1 MTHFRKLVA
10 LVLREF
16 AAQCLGKLILFGGRV
31 IERPFTA
38 MLPIHTHAY
47 NLQRDHW
54 KSRSNNSSFTPH
66 VETLQEMD
74 QVFVDNNFPLTPF
87 SHIELPPQRRR
98 TLMDDFQ
105 SYSPPRRVRKC
116 HRHSVIDQTETA
128 SSTNTTCPADMKNE
142 RKRDVPERDY
152 PDIQDV
158 VCAYRDDAQLTP
170 DVACSQ
176 ETFQN
181 RP

>member
-1 MTHFRKLVA
+1 MKCIHFFHFL
-10 LVLREF
+10 F
-16 AAQCLGKLILFGGRV
+16 FHNFFQILFGGRV

-116 HRHSVIDQTETA
+116 HRHSVIDQTVNLIVFNFIDKILMDTIA
-128 SSTNTTCPADMKNE
+128 ITYVALLFF
-142 RKRDVPERDY
+142 RKLLVRQTRHVR
-152 PDIQDV
+152 Q
-158 VCAYRDDAQLTP
+158 T
-170 DVACSQ
+170 
-176 ETFQN
+176 
-181 RP
+181 